1 MPNWV
6 FNGLTIEGKS
16 ESVIKLADQ
25 MNQPFKVSH
34 MSVWDSTTNTSVTK
48 DILHPAP
55 IFAFWNI
62 IKPTDLEAY
71 HNHAKAKVNLEAK
84 GEDMW
89 KEVHAEQEV
98 GMDWYNWNLRNWGV
112 KWDVAVSGDDKHPD
126 TYMEGPVDNGDN
138 KVVFYNFNTA
148 WGVPMEALTNLSSQY
163 PNLLFTLC
171 YEEETGW
178 GGETEILN
186 GVVISDQ
193 SWNWQCSECDFKYIG
208 DPSDM
213 WCEDCENEVCRN
225 CFNGADIEKC
235 EDHREMTNA

>member
-1 MPNWV
+1 
-6 FNGLTIEGKS
+6 
-16 ESVIKLADQ
+16 
-25 MNQPFKVSH
+25 
-34 MSVWDSTTNTSVTK
+34 
-48 DILHPAP
+48 
-55 IFAFWNI
+55 
-62 IKPTDLEAY
+62 
-71 HNHAKAKVNLEAK
+71 
-84 GEDMW
+84 
-89 KEVHAEQEV
+89 
-98 GMDWYNWNLRNWGV
+98 
-112 KWDVAVSGDDKHPD
+112 
-126 TYMEGPVDNGDN
+126 MEGPVDNGDN

-163 PNLLFTLC
+163 PDLLFTLC

-178 GGETEILN
+178 GGETEILK

-225 CFNGADIEKC
+225 CFNGKDIEKC